1 VTSPRWILLGAGLGA
16 SALALALLPACSD
29 DGDSGSFCE
38 RLGET
43 DQVGAILGELDAS
56 DPAGAQERLEAGL
69 EQFRELEADAP
80 GAIRDDVARIRQG
93 VELILEAVADH
104 PDDLPAARQ
113 AIAGELDELSG
124 LAQAGEA
131 VADYSRDECGLD
143 LEGDSEVETT
153 TTEG

>member
-1 VTSPRWILLGAGLGA
+1 MTHPRLLLGIGV
-16 SALALALLPACSD
+16 SVLALALLPACSD
-29 DGDSGSFCE
+29 DGDSDAFCQ
-38 RLGET
+38 RLGDT

-56 DPAGAQERLEAGL
+56 DPAGAQERLREGL
-69 EQFRELEADAP
+69 EQFQDLEADAP

-93 VELILEAVADH
+93 VQLILESVEDH

-113 AIAGELDELSG
+113 AIAGEIDELSG

-131 VADYSRDECGLD
+131 VADYARDECGLD